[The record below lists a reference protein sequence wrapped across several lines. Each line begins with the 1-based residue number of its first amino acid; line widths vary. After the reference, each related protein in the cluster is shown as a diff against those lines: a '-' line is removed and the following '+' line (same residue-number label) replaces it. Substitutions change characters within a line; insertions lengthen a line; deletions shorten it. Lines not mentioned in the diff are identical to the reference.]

1 MIPLIFGNKQ
11 TVEFR
16 IHTPTYDINKIMAF
30 IFLNAILVNYTI
42 NNQERIL
49 NNTLNI
55 GSLENIM
62 FSYME
67 QEDIEYNYIDKLIRY
82 FKERKK
88 TVEDFN
94 RRSEVNFEEEKIWC
108 NFDFNLKYSNKG
120 LDLGSIPQY
129 KSPFSISV
137 DDIKKSL
144 YQSIENSKK
153 VKLPESVVN
162 FNEKNIDEFD
172 KALDKYNKALEKQ
185 MQILSKSK
193 NTKKSD
199 TLTSKPVGETIS
211 YYDEWATPAMPT
223 ISTLQAVEP
232 VVNSIP
238 ENPLNEE
245 FIADEEWHIM
255 LEENQQILFGQIEQ
269 DPGPNTIG
277 SPEGPSDT
285 DSLPW

>member
-11 TVEFR
+11 TIEFR

-67 QEDIEYNYIDKLIRY
+67 QENIEYTYIDKLIKY

-88 TVEDFN
+88 IVEDFN
-94 RRSEVNFEEEKIWC
+94 RKSEINFDEERIWC
-108 NFDFNLKYSNKG
+108 NFDFNFKSLNKG
-120 LDLGSIPQY
+120 LDLGSTGYRHSFLVEELRKQTDENFKKSSSKPLEYSSTIVGFY
-129 KSPFSISV
+129 KSMLDEYRSSDENFRKSV
-137 DDIKKSL
+137 
-144 YQSIENSKK
+144 
-153 VKLPESVVN
+153 
-162 FNEKNIDEFD
+162 
-172 KALDKYNKALEKQ
+172 
-185 MQILSKSK
+185 
-193 NTKKSD
+193 
-199 TLTSKPVGETIS
+199 TLKSKPVKKTIS

-223 ISTLQAVEP
+223 ISTPQPVEP
-232 VVNSIP
+232 VNNIP
-238 ENPLNEE
+238 ENPLTEV
-245 FIADEEWHIM
+245 FLTDEEWEIM
-255 LEENQQILFGQIEQ
+255 TEEDQQIEFGEIEQ
-269 DPGPNTIG
+269 DPGPDTIG
-277 SPEGPSDT
+277 SPEGPSGT

>member
-55 GSLENIM
+55 GSLENII

-67 QEDIEYNYIDKLIRY
+67 QEDIEYNYIDKLVRY
-82 FKERKK
+82 FRERKK
-88 TVEDFN
+88 IVEDFN
-94 RRSEVNFEEEKIWC
+94 RRSEINFDEERIWC
-108 NFDFNLKYSNKG
+108 NFDFNFKSLNKG
-120 LDLGSIPQY
+120 LDLGSISY
-129 KSPFSISV
+129 RHPFSVEELGKQIDEV
-137 DDIKKSL
+137 FKKSSPKPL
-144 YQSIENSKK
+144 KYSSPI
-153 VKLPESVVN
+153 VN
-162 FNEKNIDEFD
+162 FYANSLNETVQ
-172 KALDKYNKALEKQ
+172 KYEENKKG
-185 MQILSKSK
+185 
-193 NTKKSD
+193 T
-199 TLTSKPVGETIS
+199 TLKSKPVKKTIS

-223 ISTLQAVEP
+223 ISTPQPVEP
-232 VVNSIP
+232 VNNIP
-238 ENPLNEE
+238 ENPLTEE
-245 FIADEEWHIM
+245 FLTDEEWEIM
-255 LEENQQILFGQIEQ
+255 TEEDQQIEFGEIEQ
-269 DPGPNTIG
+269 DPGPDTIV